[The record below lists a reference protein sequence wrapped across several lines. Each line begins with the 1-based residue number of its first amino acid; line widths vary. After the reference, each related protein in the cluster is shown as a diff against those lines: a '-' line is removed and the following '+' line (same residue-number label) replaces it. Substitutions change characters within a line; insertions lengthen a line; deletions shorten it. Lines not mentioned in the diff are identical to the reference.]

1 MPKIRVEL
9 EVPDSK
15 YCKTC
20 DHCRYIA
27 SDLAICTL
35 FGYTIPLH
43 APDRY
48 PERCD
53 KCKQAEVEE

>member
-15 YCKTC
+15 YCRNCKYC
-20 DHCRYIA
+20 KYVAGDY
-27 SDLAICTL
+27 AICAL
-35 FGYTIPLH
+35 FGSTILKGEDILPK
-43 APDRY
+43 
-48 PERCD
+48 RCK